1 MSEGK
6 LIIQETEQG
15 EAIKTYREG
24 ERLYFRQGDITVE
37 IGIEQIQQIQQI
49 IDKMQTMPFLKDIY
63 MN

>member
-37 IGIEQIQQIQQI
+37 IGIEQIQQI